1 MSWPGMAAHGQ
12 LGLLLGVQAESTHG
26 GEGVWRALY
35 QHSGLSGERFSCC
48 VLVTHAGSYW
58 AER

>member
-1 MSWPGMAAHGQ
+1 MAAHGQ
-12 LGLLLGVQAESTHG
+12 PGLLLGVQAESTHG
-26 GEGVWRALY
+26 GEGVWRALD

-48 VLVTHAGSYW
+48 ALVTHAGSYW